1 MLMDSHGAYPA
12 IQFNIIYIIRTKV
25 AICGFCRPGLI
36 HMGFLLRLAMP
47 APAAHAAELI
57 RFSTGHK
64 PPGFAGG
71 LLLPGVCVAQQ
82 YHDACAE
89 NL

>member
-1 MLMDSHGAYPA
+1 
-12 IQFNIIYIIRTKV
+12 
-25 AICGFCRPGLI
+25 
-36 HMGFLLRLAMP
+36 MGFLLRPTMP
-47 APAAHAAELI
+47 APAIHAAELI

-71 LLLPGVCVAQQ
+71 LLLPGLCVAQQ